1 MCRIWHFNIY
11 YCDEAKEYLKKL
23 EEKEMIEHLTEK
35 IANLKR
41 KLNDALEVLENCG
54 YCRECLWDKESI
66 SDIVESTTK
75 AKWPIECM
83 PLCEECNEK
92 FVESVENKLQ
102 EELKC
107 DGCKEEPCVCT
118 QILPT
123 YEEMIDALVE
133 KDIQSI
139 IWSLQLDDTDFL
151 NAVLRGDGWIPYNQL
166 TDLQLHEEYKEQEM
180 NK

>member
-1 MCRIWHFNIY
+1 MCHICRAQEHL
-11 YCDEAKEYLKKL
+11 KEQ
-23 EEKEMIEHLTEK
+23 EEIKMIEELTEE

-75 AKWPIECM
+75 PKWPIDCM
-83 PLCEECNEK
+83 PLCEECNAE
-92 FVESVENKLQ
+92 FVESVENKINYQ
-102 EELKC
+102 EELNTLFKC

-123 YEEMIDALVE
+123 YEE
-133 KDIQSI
+133 Q
-139 IWSLQLDDTDFL
+139 
-151 NAVLRGDGWIPYNQL
+151 
-166 TDLQLHEEYKEQEM
+166 EEAQ
-180 NK
+180 